1 MVSHW
6 EGPVCYTL
14 PLWCAEAEAPAC
26 SRIPPW
32 FWRHSANL
40 LLSLWKFQTDSLQ
53 IRLFFLSAISFLK
66 RVGDLQALSAA
77 LHMLSLRLAWLK
89 LFCIRDLGIF
99 LKYPPPF
106 HSQLSCR
113 PSVLLPFWDPDQQKL
128 NCKCEHWT
136 YTSTKLPCGESRT
149 NLFVKKGLYVTKQT
163 LSRWIVDAISSAYES
178 SDLTSP
184 LGVRA
189 LFSRKLRQI
198 TF

>member
-66 RVGDLQALSAA
+66 RASDLQALSAA

-99 LKYPPPF
+99 LKC
-106 HSQLSCR
+106 STASCTAGLLSSSLSGTPTNR
-113 PSVLLPFWDPDQQKL
+113 SLIVYVQ
-128 NCKCEHWT
+128 CEHWT
-136 YTSTKLPCGESRT
+136 HTSTKLPCGESRT
-149 NLFVKKGLYVTKQT
+149 NLFVK
-163 LSRWIVDAISSAYES
+163 
-178 SDLTSP
+178 
-184 LGVRA
+184 
-189 LFSRKLRQI
+189 
-198 TF
+198 